1 LNEDEEADRAQSA
14 EPTASQM
21 REALRKLRVEDVLLQ
36 TAATL
41 IDLAARR
48 MGLAEEDGPKQLDQA
63 KLAIDAIRALN
74 PLLTEEQQAAVREP
88 LSQLQMAY
96 AREAAGGG
104 AATQPE
110 TAGSEGEGSEE
121 PASADDEAARAAARA
136 KIWTPPG
143 T

>member
-1 LNEDEEADRAQSA
+1 MNEDEI
-14 EPTASQM
+14 
-21 REALRKLRVEDVLLQ
+21 REALKKIRVEDVLLQ

-48 MGLAEEDGPKQLDQA
+48 MGLAEDDGPKQLDQA
-63 KLAIDAIRALN
+63 KLAIDAIRALQ
-74 PLLTEEQQAAVREP
+74 PLMTDEQQAAVREP

-96 AREAAGGG
+96 AREAQG
-104 AATQPE
+104 AATPAEEGPQPE
-110 TAGSEGEGSEE
+110 EKPE
-121 PASADDEAARAAARA
+121 DDAERAKARS

>member
-1 LNEDEEADRAQSA
+1 MNEDEI
-14 EPTASQM
+14 
-21 REALRKLRVEDVLLQ
+21 REALKKIRVEDVLLQ

-48 MGLAEEDGPKQLDQA
+48 MGLAEDDGPKQLDQA
-63 KLAIDAIRALN
+63 KLAIDGIRALQ
-74 PLLTEEQQAAVREP
+74 PLMTDEQQAALREP

-96 AREAAGGG
+96 AREAQAP
-104 AATQPE
+104 AEA
-110 TAGSEGEGSEE
+110 
-121 PASADDEAARAAARA
+121 PASAPEEASKPAEEPEDDEERAKARS

>member
-1 LNEDEEADRAQSA
+1 MTEDEL
-14 EPTASQM
+14 
-21 REALRKLRVEDVLLQ
+21 REALQKLKVEDVLLQ

-63 KLAIDAIRALN
+63 KLAIDAIRALS
-74 PLLTEEQQAAVREP
+74 PLLTEEQQTAVREP

-96 AREAAGGG
+96 AREATGGG
-104 AATQPE
+104 PEKSAPDDAAAAAPE
-110 TAGSEGEGSEE
+110 PE
-121 PASADDEAARAAARA
+121 PDDEAARAAARA

>member
-1 LNEDEEADRAQSA
+1 MNEEEI
-14 EPTASQM
+14 
-21 REALRKLRVEDVLLQ
+21 REALKKLRVEDVLLQ

-48 MGLAEEDGPKQLDQA
+48 MGLAEEDGEKQMDQA
-63 KLAIDAIRALN
+63 KLAIDAIRALQ
-74 PLLTEEQQAAVREP
+74 PLMTEEQQAAVREP

-96 AREAAGGG
+96 ARERQAPAEQAPAEPKPDDDDAA
-104 AATQPE
+104 E
-110 TAGSEGEGSEE
+110 REK
-121 PASADDEAARAAARA
+121 ARA

>member
-1 LNEDEEADRAQSA
+1 MNEEEI
-14 EPTASQM
+14 
-21 REALRKLRVEDVLLQ
+21 REALKKLRVEDVLLQ

-63 KLAIDAIRALN
+63 KLAIDAIRALQ
-74 PLLTEEQQAAVREP
+74 PLMTEEQQAAVREP
-88 LSQLQMAY
+88 LSQLQMTY
-96 AREAAGGG
+96 AREAKAG
-104 AATQPE
+104 TETPEQPAE
-110 TAGSEGEGSEE
+110 AGDK
-121 PASADDEAARAAARA
+121 PDDDAERAKARS

>member
-1 LNEDEEADRAQSA
+1 MNEEEI
-14 EPTASQM
+14 
-21 REALRKLRVEDVLLQ
+21 REALKKLRVEDVLLQ

-63 KLAIDAIRALN
+63 KLAIEGIRALQ
-74 PLLTEEQQAAVREP
+74 PLMTEEQQAAVREP

-96 AREAAGGG
+96 AREAQAP
-104 AATQPE
+104 APE
-110 TAGSEGEGSEE
+110 PGPQTPREA
-121 PASADDEAARAAARA
+121 PAPSDEAARAEARS

>member
-1 LNEDEEADRAQSA
+1 VNEDEI
-14 EPTASQM
+14 
-21 REALRKLRVEDVLLQ
+21 REALKKLRVEDVLLQ

-48 MGLAEEDGPKQLDQA
+48 MGLAPDDGPKHLDQA
-63 KLAIDAIRALN
+63 KLAIEAIRALQ
-74 PLLTEEQQAAVREP
+74 PLMTEEQQNAVREP

-96 AREAAGGG
+96 AREAKSAES
-104 AATQPE
+104 APE
-110 TAGSEGEGSEE
+110 PAPEEE
-121 PASADDEAARAAARA
+121 PADEERAKARS

>member
-1 LNEDEEADRAQSA
+1 VNEDEI
-14 EPTASQM
+14 
-21 REALRKLRVEDVLLQ
+21 REALKKIRVEDVLLQ

-48 MGLAEEDGPKQLDQA
+48 MGLAEDDGPKQLDQA
-63 KLAIDAIRALN
+63 KLAIDAIRALQ
-74 PLLTEEQQAAVREP
+74 PLMTEEQQTAIREP

-96 AREAAGGG
+96 AREAQG
-104 AATQPE
+104 AAEPPAPKADPE
-110 TAGSEGEGSEE
+110 PDEE
-121 PASADDEAARAAARA
+121 ERAKARS

>member
-1 LNEDEEADRAQSA
+1 VNEDEI
-14 EPTASQM
+14 
-21 REALRKLRVEDVLLQ
+21 REAMKKLRVEDVLLQ

-48 MGLAEEDGPKQLDQA
+48 MGLAEEDGPKQMDQA
-63 KLAIDAIRALN
+63 KLAIEGIRALQ
-74 PLLTEEQQAAVREP
+74 PLLTDEQKAAVREP

-96 AREAAGGG
+96 AREAQAP
-104 AATQPE
+104 AQSSPADPPPP
-110 TAGSEGEGSEE
+110 E
-121 PASADDEAARAAARA
+121 PAADDEAERAKARS

>member
-1 LNEDEEADRAQSA
+1 MNEDEI
-14 EPTASQM
+14 
-21 REALRKLRVEDVLLQ
+21 REALKKLRVEDVLLQ

-63 KLAIDAIRALN
+63 KLAIDAIRALQ
-74 PLLTEEQQAAVREP
+74 PLMTEEQQAAVREP

-96 AREAAGGG
+96 AREARAPAPEPAGEEK
-104 AATQPE
+104 AA
-110 TAGSEGEGSEE
+110 EE
-121 PASADDEAARAAARA
+121 PKPDDAAEREKARA

>member
-1 LNEDEEADRAQSA
+1 MNEDEI
-14 EPTASQM
+14 
-21 REALRKLRVEDVLLQ
+21 REALKKLRVEDVLLQ

-48 MGLAEEDGPKQLDQA
+48 MGLAEEDGPKQMDQA
-63 KLAIDAIRALN
+63 KLAIDAIRALQ
-74 PLLTEEQQAAVREP
+74 PLMTEEQQAAVREP

-96 AREAAGGG
+96 AREMQAGAPAPPPGD
-104 AATQPE
+104 A
-110 TAGSEGEGSEE
+110 E
-121 PASADDEAARAAARA
+121 PKADEAAEREKARS

>member
-1 LNEDEEADRAQSA
+1 MNEEEL
-14 EPTASQM
+14 
-21 REALRKLRVEDVLLQ
+21 REALKKLRVEDVLLQ

-48 MGLAEEDGPKQLDQA
+48 MGLAEEDGPKQMDQA
-63 KLAIDAIRALN
+63 KLAIDAIRALQ
-74 PLLTEEQQAAVREP
+74 PLMTDEQQAAVREP

-96 AREAAGGG
+96 AREMQAPAQAAP
-104 AATQPE
+104 AAQAAPE
-110 TAGSEGEGSEE
+110 AAASGPAE
-121 PASADDEAARAAARA
+121 PEADDEAERAKARA

>member
-1 LNEDEEADRAQSA
+1 MNEEEI
-14 EPTASQM
+14 
-21 REALRKLRVEDVLLQ
+21 REALKKIRVEDVLLQ

-48 MGLAEEDGPKQLDQA
+48 MGLAEDDGPKQMDQA
-63 KLAIDAIRALN
+63 KLAIDAIRALQ
-74 PLLTEEQQAAVREP
+74 PLMTDEQQAAVREP

-96 AREAAGGG
+96 AREAQGGP
-104 AATQPE
+104 AAP
-110 TAGSEGEGSEE
+110 APSEE
-121 PASADDEAARAAARA
+121 PAAEAKPDDEAEREKARS

>member
-1 LNEDEEADRAQSA
+1 MNEDEI
-14 EPTASQM
+14 
-21 REALRKLRVEDVLLQ
+21 REALKKLRVEDVLLQ

-48 MGLAEEDGPKQLDQA
+48 LGLAEDDGPRQLDQA
-63 KLAIDAIRALN
+63 KLAIDAIRALQ
-74 PLLTEEQQAAVREP
+74 PLMTEEQQTAIREP

-96 AREAAGGG
+96 AREAQGG
-104 AATQPE
+104 ANGPE
-110 TAGSEGEGSEE
+110 TGSEPAPEAGSEPEE
-121 PASADDEAARAAARA
+121 DAERAKARS

>member
-1 LNEDEEADRAQSA
+1 MNEEEI
-14 EPTASQM
+14 
-21 REALRKLRVEDVLLQ
+21 REALKKMRVEDVLLQ

-63 KLAIDAIRALN
+63 KLAIDAIRALQ
-74 PLLTEEQQAAVREP
+74 PLMNEEQQAAVREP

-96 AREAAGGG
+96 AREAQGAPAQPAPGGG
-104 AATQPE
+104 SAGKEADPGDAAPPR
-110 TAGSEGEGSEE
+110 S
-121 PASADDEAARAAARA
+121 DDEAERAKARS

>member
-1 LNEDEEADRAQSA
+1 MNEDEI
-14 EPTASQM
+14 
-21 REALRKLRVEDVLLQ
+21 REALKKLRVEDVLLQ

-48 MGLAEEDGPKQLDQA
+48 MGLAEEDGPKQMDQA
-63 KLAIDAIRALN
+63 KLAIEGIRALQ
-74 PLLTEEQQAAVREP
+74 PLMTEEQQAAVREP

-96 AREAAGGG
+96 AREMQAPPAP
-104 AATQPE
+104 T
-110 TAGSEGEGSEE
+110 E
-121 PASADDEAARAAARA
+121 PADSADPKPDDDDAAEREREKARA

>member
-1 LNEDEEADRAQSA
+1 MNEEEL
-14 EPTASQM
+14 
-21 REALRKLRVEDVLLQ
+21 REALKKLRVEDVLLQ

-48 MGLAEEDGPKQLDQA
+48 MGLAEEDGPKQMDQA

-96 AREAAGGG
+96 ARESQAPAA
-104 AATQPE
+104 AEAPP
-110 TAGSEGEGSEE
+110 AEGPPPAEGSP
-121 PASADDEAARAAARA
+121 PADQGKPDDEAARAAARS

>member
-1 LNEDEEADRAQSA
+1 MNEDEI
-14 EPTASQM
+14 
-21 REALRKLRVEDVLLQ
+21 REALKKLRVEDVLLQ

-63 KLAIDAIRALN
+63 KLAIDGIRALQ
-74 PLLTEEQQAAVREP
+74 PLMTEEQQAAVREP

-96 AREAAGGG
+96 AREVQG
-104 AATQPE
+104 AAEAPE
-110 TAGSEGEGSEE
+110 TPSEPE
-121 PASADDEAARAAARA
+121 PKPDDEAERAKARS

-143 T
+143 A

>member
-1 LNEDEEADRAQSA
+1 VNEDEI
-14 EPTASQM
+14 
-21 REALRKLRVEDVLLQ
+21 REALKKLRVEDVLLQ

-48 MGLAEEDGPKQLDQA
+48 MGLAEEDGPKQMDQA
-63 KLAIDAIRALN
+63 KLAIDSIRALQ
-74 PLLTEEQQAAVREP
+74 PLMTEEQQAAVREP

-96 AREAAGGG
+96 AREMQGGTP
-104 AATQPE
+104 AEPPPTPDPAPE
-110 TAGSEGEGSEE
+110 S
-121 PASADDEAARAAARA
+121 